1 MEDFP
6 FADADAGV
14 TALVGLVTVMTTEV
28 LHVTVI
34 RDGYL
39 INGKEAEA
47 FTAKTLVRLLSCVP
61 ACFGETV
68 LA

>member
-14 TALVGLVTVMTTEV
+14 TALMCLVTVVTTEE
-28 LHVTVI
+28 LHGTVI

-39 INGKEAEA
+39 INGKEAETFA
-47 FTAKTLVRLLSCVP
+47 TKTLVRLLICVP
-61 ACFGETV
+61 ACFGETI